1 MAKCPV
7 CETNVSQHWFRGF
20 LVALFL
26 GLLVGFVG
34 GQLFHSW
41 QYSKFASSRIEK
53 LEDKNKELREGY
65 VPLRRDK

>member
-7 CETNVSQHWFRGF
+7 CETRTVDHWIRGF
-20 LVALFL
+20 IVGFLL
-26 GLLVGFVG
+26 GLLIAFIS

-41 QYSKFASSRIEK
+41 QYSKFASQRIEK

-65 VPLRRDK
+65 VPPRREK